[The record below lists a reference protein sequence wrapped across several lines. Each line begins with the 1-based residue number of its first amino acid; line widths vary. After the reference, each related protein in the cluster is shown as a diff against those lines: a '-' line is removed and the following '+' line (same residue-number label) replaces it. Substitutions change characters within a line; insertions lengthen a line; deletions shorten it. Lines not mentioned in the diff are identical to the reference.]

1 MGISDL
7 LPNYSVNHPVMDEHH
22 RTLFKLVDR
31 VNGAFLEQNEYE
43 VIGEV
48 LASLIDY
55 TKMHFAAEEQLMRKA
70 GFPGLA
76 QHKKAHDGLVAHVEE
91 LQRRHREGDSSV
103 TTEMS
108 QFMLKDWL
116 LKHILGMDEMYAPYF
131 KKAFFSDAGNLQVGE
146 GGSEESPAES
156 G

>member
-55 TKMHFAAEEQLMRKA
+55 TKMHFAAEEHLMHKA

-76 QHKKAHDGLVAHVEE
+76 QHKKAHDRLVAHVEE

-103 TTEMS
+103 TTEIS

-131 KKAFFSDAGNLQVGE
+131 KKAFSDAGNLQVGE